1 MKKIF
6 FLMLIVS
13 SLYGQKKIL
22 DDFESLEGW
31 SVFGSDGV
39 ITNISLVEGIHGKAI
54 KFDYDFTNG
63 SGYGGIR
70 KQFITNLPENFQFI
84 FNQKAV
90 SPNNNFEF
98 KLVDETGDNVWWQ
111 NSINYTFP
119 IDWQKIKI
127 KKRHITFAWGPIV
140 DHSLKKFDKLE
151 FTVASYNGGK
161 GSMIIDDIYFE
172 ELAPETDDLP
182 EPLVNNMVYDFGKK
196 IEIGGLN
203 IFWEKENLPDS
214 VNILISDDAI
224 NWNEIYHLSSISGYA
239 NYIRT
244 IGEEGRYIK
253 LVTFPDE
260 KSKSIKSVTVNP
272 IKYSEDK
279 NQFFINISKE
289 AGRGLYPRY
298 TNEEASYWTIIG
310 VDADAKEAMINE
322 DGAIEVDKKS
332 FMIEPFIYANDS
344 LYSWDDV
351 KKSQWLE
358 NDYLPIP
365 NIKWE
370 KDGIELKIKSFAS
383 GEANKNST
391 LNISYEIK
399 NNSDKAKRGS
409 LYLAIRPFQ
418 VNPYYQWLNII
429 GGVSEIKNIEYC
441 GNGILVDQKKIIVQ
455 EKPDRF
461 GAVNFDNGEIVNYIN
476 ENKLPITKKIEDKL
490 SLASGAMEYKYELKV
505 GESRAVYVSIPFYSQ
520 TDSERDFEA
529 KLELI
534 KDYWENKLTRVKF
547 NLPPSADKLINTVR
561 TNIGNI
567 LINKDNYG
575 FQPGSRS
582 YERSWI
588 RDGALTSS
596 ALMKMGLVDEVL
608 NFADWYAKYQFD
620 SGKVPCVVD
629 RRGPDPVPENDSHG
643 EFIYLIKQYYN
654 YSKDKQFLRDK
665 FNNVLKAAEYM
676 QSLIEERKTDH
687 YKTDNDSI
695 RAQYGLLPESISHEG
710 YSAKPMHSYWDDFW
724 GLKGF
729 KDAVD
734 IAEILGENEKTEK
747 LKNYRDEFEKDL
759 YNSINLAMKFKGITY
774 IPGCAELGDFDATST
789 TIALYPVNEFHNLP
803 KPQIYNTF
811 EKYYDFFLD
820 REKPETNWEAYTP
833 YEVRA
838 IGSFIFLDQPERAH
852 HLIDYFLNAQRPEGW
867 NHWAEVVWKDYR
879 TPRFI
884 GDMPHTWVGS
894 DFINAARA
902 LFIYENEYD
911 SSLVIGAG
919 LKKEWIDYDKGI
931 SIENLYNNYGTIS
944 YSVKK
949 EGDSYRIKI
958 WGEMNKPN
966 GGIIIKNFNE
976 KKIPIAVMVDGK
988 ATKGFDES
996 SIHINKF
1003 PAEVIIKY

>member
-1 MKKIF
+1 MKKLIF
-6 FLMLIVS
+6 LFLIVS
-13 SLYGQKKIL
+13 SLYGQKKLL
-22 DDFESLEGW
+22 DDFESLAGW

-39 ITNISLVEGIHGKAI
+39 ITNISLVDGINGKAI

-70 KQFITNLPENFQFI
+70 KQFTTNLPENFQFI

-98 KLVDETGDNVWWQ
+98 KLVDNTGDNVWWQ

-127 KKRHITFAWGPIV
+127 KKRHISFAWGPIA
-140 DHSLKKFDKLE
+140 DQSLNKFDKIE
-151 FTVASYNGGK
+151 FTIASYSGGK
-161 GSMIIDDIYFE
+161 GSMIIDDLYFE
-172 ELAPETDDLP
+172 ELPPETDDLP
-182 EPLVNNMVYDFGKK
+182 EPIINNTVYDFGRK

-203 IFWEKENLPDS
+203 IYWEKENLPDS
-214 VNILISDDAI
+214 VNILISDDDI
-224 NWNEIYHLSSISGYA
+224 NWSEIYHLSSISGYA

-253 LVTFPDE
+253 LVSFPEE
-260 KSKSIKSVTVNP
+260 KSKSIENIKINP
-272 IKYSEDK
+272 VKYSEDK

-289 AGRGLYPRY
+289 TGRGHYPRY
-298 TNEEASYWTIIG
+298 TNEEASYWTIVG

-332 FMIEPFIYANDS
+332 FMIEPFIFTNGTLLNWNNVEKIQS
-344 LYSWDDV
+344 
-351 KKSQWLE
+351 LE
-358 NDYLPIP
+358 NKYLPIP
-365 NIKWE
+365 NVQWE
-370 KDGIELKIKSFAS
+370 KDGLELKIQSFAS

-391 LNISYEIK
+391 LNISYELK
-399 NNSDKAKRGS
+399 NNSDKVQSGS

-429 GGVSEIKNIEYC
+429 GGVSEIKKIEYC
-441 GNGILVDQKKIIVQ
+441 GNEILVDHKKIILN
-455 EKPDRF
+455 EKPDGF
-461 GAVNFDNGEIVNYIN
+461 GAVNFNNGEIVNYIN
-476 ENKLPITKKIEDKL
+476 ENKLPDNKKIEDKL
-490 SLASGAMEYKYELKV
+490 SLASGALEYKYELKV
-505 GESRAVYVSIPFYSQ
+505 GESRAVYVSIPFYSD
-520 TDSERDFEA
+520 TDSEMNYEA

-534 KDYWENKLTRVKF
+534 KDYWEKKLTRVKF

-567 LINKDNYG
+567 LINKDGYG

-608 NFADWYAKYQFD
+608 NFADWYTKYQFE

-665 FNNVLKAAEYM
+665 FDNVLNAIEYM
-676 QSLIEERKTDH
+676 HSLIQERKTDH
-687 YKTDNDSI
+687 YKNGNDSV

-724 GLKGF
+724 GMKGF

-734 IAEILGENEKTEK
+734 IAEILGEKETAEK
-747 LKNYRDEFEKDL
+747 LKSYRDEFEKNL
-759 YNSINLAMKFKGITY
+759 YNSINLAMKYKGIDY

-811 EKYYDFFLD
+811 NKYYDFFLD
-820 REKPETNWEAYTP
+820 REKLETNWEAYTP
-833 YEVRA
+833 YEIRA
-838 IGSFIFLDQPERAH
+838 IGSFIFLDQPDRAH
-852 HLIDYFLNAQRPEGW
+852 HLIDYFLEAQRPDDW

-879 TPRFI
+879 APRFI

-919 LKKEWIDYDKGI
+919 LKKDWIDYDKGI
-931 SIENLYNNYGTIS
+931 SIENLYNNYGTLS

-949 EGDSYRIKI
+949 EGDSYKVKI

-966 GGIIIKNFNE
+966 GGIIIKNFND
-976 KKIPIAVMVDGK
+976 KKLPISVMISGESLKD
-988 ATKGFDES
+988 FDES
-996 SIHINKF
+996 AIQINEF